1 MKFWVSIDFRGAAVL
16 RILPFGVSGQGWM
29 SAEPQRIEVT
39 LETLLESV
47 ALAEEIG
54 VRIAEAAGFDED
66 DRYKIGMAVR
76 EGVINAFQYG
86 NEQLRDKKIRLVFE
100 LTPEK
105 MVIHVLDQGVGFN
118 LEDVA
123 DPLSEENLMKAS
135 GRGIFLMKAF
145 MDEFD
150 VRMAQPSGAEVIMAK
165 HYRNAESRT
174 HESHRH

>member
-1 MKFWVSIDFRGAAVL
+1 VL
-16 RILPFGVSGQGWM
+16 PIQPFGVSGESRM

-86 NEQLRDKKIRLVFE
+86 NEQSREKKIRLVFE
-100 LTPEK
+100 LTPDK
-105 MVIHVLDQGVGFN
+105 MVIHVLDQGLGFS

-123 DPLSEENLMKAS
+123 DPLAEENLMKAS

-150 VRMAQPSGAEVIMAK
+150 VRAAQPSGAEVIMAK
-165 HYRNAESRT
+165 NYRNAESRT
-174 HESHRH
+174 RKSHRR